1 MARGGLRIDR
11 EGKLKLSEA
20 DVVRQIKDFLYARGW
35 RILVTGYGQI
45 QREGGVVAVV
55 GEKGMPDRQAIR
67 YKTGGYAEVI
77 WLEFKRPPSA
87 GDPGGRLSDKQVA
100 WIENER
106 LRGGLCFVPD
116 NLDEFLVWYLDT
128 IGIH

>member
-1 MARGGLRIDR
+1 MARGLRVDKA
-11 EGKLKLSEA
+11 GKLKLSEA
-20 DVVRQIKDFLYARGW
+20 DVVRQIEDFLYARGW
-35 RILVTGYGQI
+35 RIFVTGYGQI
-45 QREGGVVAVV
+45 QRQGGVVAVV

-87 GDPGGRLSDKQVA
+87 GDSGGRLSDGQIQ
-100 WIENER
+100 WIRRER
-106 LRGGLCFVPD
+106 ELGGLCFVPD
-116 NLDEFLVWYLDT
+116 NLDEFLVWYRDT